1 MESTRREPA
10 LGRFLLRIHRNRLG
24 DLPPVAAAAITL
36 LHLRVLRLGFLQ
48 DGDVGVSVFPECE
61 LTQRRWMPARLTASP
76 EPARSTLCQ
85 R

>member
-36 LHLRVLRLGFLQ
+36 SDKKR
-48 DGDVGVSVFPECE
+48 SY
-61 LTQRRWMPARLTASP
+61 SP
-76 EPARSTLCQ
+76 PDMRTS
-85 R
+85 